1 MRAGGGLYDKMPA
14 ESAVARKPVAAGLV
28 ENGLSGGSLSG
39 LPDGVRGLGVR
50 ETHAET
56 FMSNLSEKSTPS
68 ADGWWS
74 QLQPYQ
80 RLVFVVAT
88 LAWLFDCLDQQLF
101 NLARSPA
108 LDQLLTKAQ
117 LAEKSY
123 YVGLSISVFV
133 FGWATGGMIFGSL
146 GDRYGR
152 AKMLSV
158 TVLLYSIATGLSAL
172 STSFTDFAI
181 YRFITGLGVGGVFGL
196 AVALV
201 ADTVPGHIRPRALG
215 VLQSFSAVGNCAAG
229 LIGVSIALTTLGE
242 DKSYW
247 KWLFVIGALPAFLVA
262 TIQLRMKEPEAWRLS
277 RDKALAEG
285 KRSGSYRDLFGHGT
299 WRRHALLGMVLSCAG
314 VIGLWG
320 IGVFSNDLVGDI
332 VAHNFA
338 QAGASAEDVTKGKQL
353 WMSLNLLA
361 FNVGAFAGMLI
372 FTRVAVNL
380 GRKKAFGI
388 FFAGSLLVTIFVF
401 QMIGK
406 INGRWDIV
414 WMAPLMG
421 FFQLSV
427 FAGFSIYLPELFPT
441 RLRATGVSFC
451 YNVGRYI
458 SALGP
463 FTLGALATKFGTT
476 AQEAAVAA
484 APQGITEAALG
495 SLKTVA
501 RIDAFRDAASWM
513 CLIFLLGIIVLPF
526 LPETKGQP
534 LPED

>member
-1 MRAGGGLYDKMPA
+1 M
-14 ESAVARKPVAAGLV
+14 
-28 ENGLSGGSLSG
+28 LSD
-39 LPDGVRGLGVR
+39 LPDRPRHSGVP
-50 ETHAET
+50 ETQER
-56 FMSNLSEKSTPS
+56 FPMVNLSDNSVPS
-68 ADGWWS
+68 ANGWWS
-74 QLQPYQ
+74 QLNTFQ

-108 LDQLLTKAQ
+108 MKALLGANQELMLFGKFPIQAGA
-117 LAEKSY
+117 LAT
-123 YVGLSISVFV
+123 SIFV
-133 FGWATGGMIFGSL
+133 LGWATGGMIFGSL
-146 GDRYGR
+146 GDRFGR

-172 STSFTDFAI
+172 SKSFTDFAV

-229 LIGVSIALTTLGE
+229 FIGLAIAMTALGDNE
-242 DKSYW
+242 NYW

-262 TIQLRMKEPEAWRLS
+262 TIQLRMKEPESWRLS

-285 KRSGSYRDLFGHGT
+285 KRAGSYRDLFGDGR
-299 WRRHALLGMVLSCAG
+299 WRKHALLGMVLSCAG

-320 IGVFSNDLVGDI
+320 IGVFSSDLVGDI
-332 VAHNFA
+332 ITHNFTEA
-338 QAGASAEDVTKGKQL
+338 KATAEQINKGKQL
-353 WMSLNLLA
+353 WMSLNLLC
-361 FNVGAFAGMLI
+361 FNAGAFIGMLI
-372 FTRVAVNL
+372 FTRVAVNM

-388 FFAGSLLVTIFVF
+388 FFAGSLLVTVFVF

-406 INGRWDIV
+406 INGRYDIL

-421 FFQLSV
+421 FFHLSV

-451 YNVGRYI
+451 YNVGRYFA
-458 SALGP
+458 ALGP
-463 FTLGALATKFGTT
+463 FTLGALAASFGKK
-476 AQEAAVAA
+476 AQEAAVAG
-484 APQGITEAALG
+484 APQGATDAVLGALKSAA
-495 SLKTVA
+495 K
-501 RIDAFRDAASWM
+501 IDAFRDAASWM
-513 CLIFLLGIIVLPF
+513 CLIFLLGIIVLPL
-526 LPETKGQP
+526 LPETKDKP

>member
-1 MRAGGGLYDKMPA
+1 MSLPHSSDLSKPA
-14 ESAVARKPVAAGLV
+14 S
-28 ENGLSGGSLSG
+28 
-39 LPDGVRGLGVR
+39 
-50 ETHAET
+50 
-56 FMSNLSEKSTPS
+56 KS
-68 ADGWWS
+68 WWS
-74 QLQPYQ
+74 QLNSFQ

-108 LDQLLTKAQ
+108 MASVLKPGQDPRYFGG
-117 LAEKSY
+117 LAT
-123 YVGLSISVFV
+123 SIFV
-133 FGWATGGMIFGSL
+133 LGWATGGMIFGSL

-172 STSFTDFAI
+172 SVSFTDFSV

-201 ADTVPGHIRPRALG
+201 ADTVPGEIRPRALG

-229 LIGVSIALTTLGE
+229 FIGLAIALTTFG
-242 DKSYW
+242 DSPTYW
-247 KWLFVIGALPAFLVA
+247 KSLFLIGALPAFLVA
-262 TIQLRMKEPEAWRLS
+262 TIQMRMKEPQSWIES
-277 RDKALAEG
+277 RDRAKAAG
-285 KRSGSYRDLFGHGT
+285 QRSGSYRDLFGHPT
-299 WRRHALLGMVLSCAG
+299 WRKHALLGMVLSCAG

-320 IGVFSNDLVGDI
+320 IGVFSSDLVGDI
-332 VAHNFA
+332 ITYNFT
-338 QAGASAEDVTKGKQL
+338 QAGATAAEINKGKQL
-353 WMSLNLLA
+353 WMSLNLLC
-361 FNVGAFAGMLI
+361 FNVGAFAGMLA
-372 FTRVAVNL
+372 FTSVTEKL
-380 GRKKAFGI
+380 GRRKAFAM
-388 FFAGSLLVTIFVF
+388 FFVGSLIVTVFVF

-406 INGRWDIV
+406 INGRWDIL

-421 FFQLSV
+421 FFHLSV

-451 YNVGRYI
+451 YNVGRYLA
-458 SALGP
+458 ALGP
-463 FTLGALATKFGTT
+463 FTLGALALGFAKKAEAT
-476 AQEAAVAA
+476 AVTAAGSSA
-484 APQGITEAALG
+484 TEAALASIK
-495 SLKTVA
+495 SLAK
-501 RIDAFRDAASWM
+501 IDAFRDAASWM

>member
-1 MRAGGGLYDKMPA
+1 MTN
-14 ESAVARKPVAAGLV
+14 SV
-28 ENGLSGGSLSG
+28 ENT
-39 LPDGVRGLGVR
+39 P
-50 ETHAET
+50 
-56 FMSNLSEKSTPS
+56 KS
-68 ADGWWS
+68 ANGWWS

-80 RLVFVVAT
+80 KLVFVVAT

-108 LDQLLTKAQ
+108 LDSLLSKEQLD
-117 LAEKSY
+117 EKSF
-123 YVGLSISVFV
+123 YVGLSISIFV

-172 STSFTDFAI
+172 STNFTDFAV

-229 LIGVSIALTTLGE
+229 LIGLAIALTALGE
-242 DKSYW
+242 DENYW

-262 TIQLRMKEPEAWRLS
+262 AIQLRMKEPESWVQS
-277 RDKALAEG
+277 RDKARAEG
-285 KRSGSYRDLFGHGT
+285 KRSGSYRDLFGHST

-338 QAGASAEDVTKGKQL
+338 QDGATPEEVTKGKQL
-353 WMSLNLLA
+353 WTSLNLFM

-372 FTRVAVNL
+372 FTRFAVNL
-380 GRKKAFGI
+380 GRKKSFAI
-388 FFAGSLLVTIFVF
+388 FFTGSLLVTVFVF

-406 INGRWDIV
+406 INGRWDIL

-421 FFQLSV
+421 FFHLSV

-458 SALGP
+458 AALGP
-463 FTLGALATKFGTT
+463 FTLGALAAGFGVK
-476 AQEAAVAA
+476 AQKLAEAG
-484 APQGITEAALG
+484 APEGISASALG
-495 SLKTVA
+495 ALKTVA
-501 RIDAFRDAASWM
+501 KIDAFRDAASWM
-513 CLIFLLGIIVLPF
+513 CLIFLLGIFVLPL